1 MTETVL
7 VEDSV
12 QVASEYLPVGADT
25 TVQLSRAKGSE
36 GFRVIEIRG
45 FTNMNLIPGNSAV
58 RQRLTEEPVT
68 TDAAGAEAGH
78 LLCLHRSADR
88 EQAKPRHAA
97 VLLDPE
103 RVEELLAK
111 HLHPAADPHHQA
123 KPGVVANR
131 LIEAT
136 LAHPLQVAHGLFT
149 SWQDHN
155 IRVRQRL
162 SRAAEE
168 QINCGLGT
176 QRVEGGQV
184 GEGWQ

>member
-36 GFRVIEIRG
+36 GFGVIEIRG

-111 HLHPAADPHHQA
+111 HLHPAADTHHEA

-131 LIEAT
+131 LTEAT
-136 LAHPLQVAHGLFT
+136 LAQGKLSAESPVAKALLGHAPGDSIEVQTPRGPRRFRVQGLV
-149 SWQDHN
+149 S
-155 IRVRQRL
+155 
-162 SRAAEE
+162 
-168 QINCGLGT
+168 
-176 QRVEGGQV
+176 
-184 GEGWQ
+184 